1 MTKNCEIKQGE
12 AYRGKRGIRK
22 KSDAKPETIFQRHF
36 YEMKIV
42 PSIYRSIALVAD
54 SNFLMQKCKKYN
66 ILRFRKITLKT
77 SFYHKGNS
85 RITLIFRFF
94 E

>member
-42 PSIYRSIALVAD
+42 PSIYRSIALVND
-54 SNFLMQKCKKYN
+54 SNFLMQECKKYTFPHWVMTSLN
-66 ILRFRKITLKT
+66 ISVLP
-77 SFYHKGNS
+77 
-85 RITLIFRFF
+85 
-94 E
+94 